1 MDGGGRSFLWIS
13 TQQHM
18 VAMQLLS
25 KFPRALAQDHFV
37 EGADVVCG
45 VEGEGHTVGG
55 VVAIIPE

>member
-1 MDGGGRSFLWIS
+1 
-13 TQQHM
+13 M

-45 VEGEGHTVGG
+45 VEGEGHTIGG